1 MEIANYLLKM
11 NALKH
16 TISLSIALTICVLS
30 FAQTRQ
36 TPTQYK
42 EKFDQ
47 DAVAEMIKSGVPA
60 SITLA
65 QGMLES
71 DYGNSALAKK
81 ARNHFG
87 IKCHSNWTGGKYYM
101 DDDAKDECFR
111 VYSAVYESYVDHSDF
126 LHRNRRY
133 AFLFDLKKT
142 DYKGWAKGL
151 KKAGYATNPK
161 YPDLLIR
168 LIEENEL
175 YKYDKMDKGDMK
187 SLGSSSKGSSGNPDL
202 TPVENPNK
210 QANASAGSSSSNSG
224 SGIQISKN
232 KIKFVKSQAGDTPD
246 ILAKRYNMGRWQICH
261 YNGLKKKSKIPT
273 GTIIYL
279 QPKRL
284 RFHGDEKFYTVK
296 KGDNLWKIS
305 QMYGVKLGSIRRKNK
320 LEKGAVI
327 KVGQKIKLK

>member
-1 MEIANYLLKM
+1 MMPTNLILFLL
-11 NALKH
+11 
-16 TISLSIALTICVLS
+16 VLS
-30 FAQTRQ
+30 NIGVAQTRQ

-71 DYGNSALAKK
+71 DYGNSGLAKK

-87 IKCHSNWTGGKYYM
+87 IKCHSSWTGGKYYM

-111 VYSAVYESYVDHSDF
+111 VYATVYESYVDHSDF

-133 AFLFDLKKT
+133 ALLFDLKQT

-175 YKYDKMDKGDMK
+175 YKYDKMNKGDMK
-187 SLGSSSKGSSGNPDL
+187 SLGSSSK
-202 TPVENPNK
+202 
-210 QANASAGSSSSNSG
+210 SG
-224 SGIQISKN
+224 SGSPVVSNGTPEDKKGNSVLPNSVSKVGGDQISRSKN
-232 KIKFVKSQAGDTPD
+232 KIKFVKSQSGDTPN
-246 ILAKRYNMGRWQICH
+246 ILAKRYNMGRWQICR
-261 YNGLKKKSKIPT
+261 YNGLKKKSKILT
-273 GTIIYL
+273 GTTIYL

-284 RFHGDEKFYTVK
+284 KFHGDQKNYTVK

>member
-1 MEIANYLLKM
+1 MMRTNLMLL
-11 NALKH
+11 LLF
-16 TISLSIALTICVLS
+16 LSNLGI
-30 FAQTRQ
+30 AQTRQ

-71 DYGNSALAKK
+71 DYGNSGLAKK

-87 IKCHSNWTGGKYYM
+87 IKCHSSWTGGKYYM

-111 VYSAVYESYVDHSDF
+111 VYATVYESYVDHSDF

-133 AFLFDLKKT
+133 AFLFDLKET

-175 YKYDKMDKGDMK
+175 YKFDKMDKGDMK
-187 SLGSSSKGSSGNPDL
+187 SLGASSKGSSGSPITTTGTSERKGKIPL
-202 TPVENPNK
+202 PNAK
-210 QANASAGSSSSNSG
+210 TKVRNG
-224 SGIQISKN
+224 QILLSKN
-232 KIKFVKSQAGDTPD
+232 NIKFVKSQAGDTPD

-261 YNGLKKKSKIPT
+261 YNGLKKKAKIPT
-273 GTIIYL
+273 EITIYL

-284 RFHGDEKFYTVK
+284 KFHGNEKIYSVK
-296 KGDNLWKIS
+296 KGDNLWRIS
-305 QMYGVKLGSIRRKNK
+305 QMYGVKLGSLRRKNN

>member
-1 MEIANYLLKM
+1 M
-11 NALKH
+11 NVSKHILVFAL
-16 TISLSIALTICVLS
+16 ACFCVVVLHS
-30 FAQTRQ
+30 QTRQ
-36 TPTQYK
+36 TPKQYK

-111 VYSAVYESYVDHSDF
+111 VYPSVYDSYVDHSDF
-126 LHRNRRY
+126 LRRNRRY
-133 AFLFDLKKT
+133 AFLFDLKQT

-168 LIEENEL
+168 IIEENEL
-175 YKYDKMDKGDMK
+175 YRYDKMDKGDLK
-187 SLGSSSKGSSGNPDL
+187 SLGASSKGTVGNPTSHLPNNKGTSGNTGS
-202 TPVENPNK
+202 TPTNT
-210 QANASAGSSSSNSG
+210 SG
-224 SGIQISKN
+224 DGTTIRISKN
-232 KIKFVKSQAGDTPD
+232 KIKFVNSQAGDTPD
-246 ILAKRYNMGRWQICH
+246 KIAKRYNMGRWQICK
-261 YNGLKKKSKIPT
+261 YNGLKRKSNIPT

-284 RFHGDEKFYTVK
+284 RFHGDQKFHTVK
-296 KGDNLWKIS
+296 KGDTLWKIS
-305 QMYGVKLGSIRRKNK
+305 QMYGVKLGSLRRKNN
-320 LEKGAVI
+320 LEKGQVI

>member
-1 MEIANYLLKM
+1 MKLFKHILLITTSCCFVFL
-11 NALKH
+11 AH
-16 TISLSIALTICVLS
+16 
-30 FAQTRQ
+30 AQTRQ

-111 VYSAVYESYVDHSDF
+111 VYPSVYDSYVDHSDF

-133 AFLFDLKKT
+133 AFLFDLKQT

-168 LIEENEL
+168 IIEENEL
-175 YKYDKMDKGDMK
+175 YRYDKMDKGDLK
-187 SLGSSSKGSSGNPDL
+187 SLGKSSKGTVGNPTPDL
-202 TPVENPNK
+202 SDAPDKKGESTALPN
-210 QANASAGSSSSNSG
+210 SSTGNG
-224 SGIQISKN
+224 TAIRISKN
-232 KIKFVKSQAGDTPD
+232 NIKFVKSQAGDTPD
-246 ILAKRYNMGRWQICH
+246 KIAKRYNMGRWQICR
-261 YNGLKKKSKIPT
+261 YNGIKRKSKIPT
-273 GTIIYL
+273 GTIIYI

-284 RFHGDEKFYTVK
+284 RFHGDQKHHVVK
-296 KGDNLWKIS
+296 KGDTLWKIS
-305 QMYGVKLGSIRRKNK
+305 QMYGVKVGSLRRKNN
-320 LEKGAVI
+320 LEKGQVI

>member
-1 MEIANYLLKM
+1 M
-11 NALKH
+11 
-16 TISLSIALTICVLS
+16 
-30 FAQTRQ
+30 AQSRQ

-47 DAVAEMIKSGVPA
+47 DAVVEMIKSGVPA

-71 DYGNSALAKK
+71 DYGNSSLAKK

-87 IKCHSNWTGGKYYM
+87 IKCHSSWTGGKYYM

-111 VYSAVYESYVDHSDF
+111 VYATVYESYVNHSDF

-133 AFLFDLKKT
+133 AFLFDLKQT

-175 YKYDKMDKGDMK
+175 YKFDKMDKGDMK
-187 SLGSSSKGSSGNPDL
+187 SLGASSKGSSGSPNTKTG
-202 TPVENPNK
+202 TPSKENTPLPKAKGGN
-210 QANASAGSSSSNSG
+210 G
-224 SGIQISKN
+224 QISLSKN
-232 KIKFVKSQAGDTPD
+232 NINFVKSQARDTPD

-261 YNGLKKKSKIPT
+261 YNGLKKKSKIP
-273 GTIIYL
+273 
-279 QPKRL
+279 
-284 RFHGDEKFYTVK
+284 
-296 KGDNLWKIS
+296 
-305 QMYGVKLGSIRRKNK
+305 
-320 LEKGAVI
+320 
-327 KVGQKIKLK
+327 KLKKSE

>member
-1 MEIANYLLKM
+1 MMRTNLILL
-11 NALKH
+11 L
-16 TISLSIALTICVLS
+16 LVLS
-30 FAQTRQ
+30 NIGMAQSRQ

-47 DAVAEMIKSGVPA
+47 DAVVEMIKSGVPA

-71 DYGNSALAKK
+71 DYGNSSLAKK

-87 IKCHSNWTGGKYYM
+87 IKCHSSWTGGKYYM

-111 VYSAVYESYVDHSDF
+111 VYATVYESYVDHSDF

-133 AFLFDLKKT
+133 AFLFDLKQT

-175 YKYDKMDKGDMK
+175 YKFDKMDKGDMK
-187 SLGSSSKGSSGNPDL
+187 SLGASSKG
-202 TPVENPNK
+202 
-210 QANASAGSSSSNSG
+210 NSG
-224 SGIQISKN
+224 SSTSKTGTPSKENTPIPNAKTKGGNRPVSLSKN
-232 KIKFVKSQAGDTPD
+232 NIKFVKSQAGDTPD

-273 GTIIYL
+273 GTTIYL

-284 RFHGDEKFYTVK
+284 KFHGDQQNYIVK

-305 QMYGVKLGSIRRKNK
+305 QMYGVKLGSIRLKNK

>member
-1 MEIANYLLKM
+1 M
-11 NALKH
+11 NAFKH
-16 TISLSIALTICVLS
+16 ILILTVSCCFVFKLN
-30 FAQTRQ
+30 AQTRQ
-36 TPTQYK
+36 TPKQYK

-87 IKCHSNWTGGKYYM
+87 IKCHSSWTGGKYYM

-111 VYSAVYESYVDHSDF
+111 VYATVYESYVDHSDF

-133 AFLFDLKKT
+133 VFLFDLKQT

-175 YKYDKMDKGDMK
+175 YKYDKMSKGDLK
-187 SLGSSSKGSSGNPDL
+187 SLGASSKGTTGNPDVSSGNSTVKND
-202 TPVENPNK
+202 NK
-210 QANASAGSSSSNSG
+210 TLPNSG
-224 SGIQISKN
+224 SKGGSNQISLSKN
-232 KIKFVKSQAGDTPD
+232 NIKFVKSQAGDTPD
-246 ILAKRYNMGRWQICH
+246 ALAKRYNMGRWQICR
-261 YNGLKKKSKIPT
+261 YNGLKKKTKIPT

-284 RFHGDEKFYTVK
+284 WFHGDEKYYTVK

-305 QMYGVKLGSIRRKNK
+305 QMYGVKLGSLRRKNK